1 MIVQPHAQLVFIA
14 ARDGNIKRVGTL
26 SAGWPDRSDVAIT
39 TRKGSGLADAL
50 TVATNGL
57 IADGTYARI
66 LDRWHLSEE
75 ALPCSETNPPGL
87 PKFK

>member
-1 MIVQPHAQLVFIA
+1 VFIA
-14 ARDGNIKRVGTL
+14 SRDKNIKRVGTL

-50 TVATNGL
+50 TIATNSL
-57 IADGTYARI
+57 IASGDYARI
-66 LDRWHLSEE
+66 LDRWHLEEE
-75 ALPCSETNPPGL
+75 ALKQSETNPPGL